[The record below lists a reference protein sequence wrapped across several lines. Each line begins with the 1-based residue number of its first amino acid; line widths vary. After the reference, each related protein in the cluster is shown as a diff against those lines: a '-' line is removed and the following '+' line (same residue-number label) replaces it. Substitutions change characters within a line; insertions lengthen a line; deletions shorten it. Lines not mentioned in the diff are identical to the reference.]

1 MTPCYISVLAQS
13 EVKENDEANLKKLEE
28 LRANI
33 VKTSNEASLVFAD
46 MENELTEL
54 EVFCNFVIAMKMDYN
69 LGNEIKVN
77 FFQIIE
83 NI

>member
-54 EVFCNFVIAMKMDYN
+54 EVFCNFVI
-69 LGNEIKVN
+69 NEN
-77 FFQIIE
+77 GL
-83 NI
+83 